1 MTPEGKVKA
10 EIKAY
15 LREIGAYYFMP
26 VQTGYGAT
34 GLDFFVCYQGQFYG
48 IEVKRKGKLTATA
61 MQRAVIQQI
70 EQAGGTAFVTD
81 NVEAVKWRLHESSP
95 LPILPTDP
103 TRISPGR
110 PVA

>member
-15 LREIGAYYFMP
+15 LREIGAYFFMP

-48 IEVKRKGKLTATA
+48 IEAKRPGKKPTA
-61 MQRAVIQQI
+61 MQGAII
-70 EQAGGTAFVTD
+70 ELINRAGGIAFVADRIET
-81 NVEAVKWRLHESSP
+81 VKRELPAP
-95 LPILPTDP
+95 LPVLPAGV
-103 TRISPGR
+103 TRIPPGR
-110 PVA
+110 PAA